1 MGRDWERE
9 EMWGVGVGVGGGG
22 AGGSLQWCGCK
33 GAVLI
38 ASFFDKHRTASRE
51 DQIRAKRSSLN
62 HRQECC
68 SPCGTRLI
76 RLRGLGKK

>member
-9 EMWGVGVGVGGGG
+9 GMWGVGGGG
-22 AGGSLQWCGCK
+22 ERGVGGGSQVVAFN

-38 ASFFDKHRTASRE
+38 ASFFDKHRTANRE

-68 SPCGTRLI
+68 SPCGTRHI